1 MAEIRVDDYEILGQ
15 FYLGKRLSENES
27 GVYLYDS
34 RDLTTHAVCIGMTG
48 SGKTGLCIGL
58 LEEAAMDGIPVIAV
72 DPKGDLG
79 NLLLTFPDLSPEE
92 FAPWVSDEEAKRKN
106 LSASDFARDQAQL
119 WKKGL
124 ASWGQDA
131 ARIKAL
137 RKKSDFSIYTPGS
150 SAGRQVSILSSFK
163 APAEA
168 ILDDR
173 ELLSDQVSAVVTALL
188 GLIGV
193 DSDPLTGREHILLAK
208 ILENSWKQGKDL
220 DLSDLVTLT
229 QDPQN
234 AGISKIGAFDIEQ
247 FFPGKERFELAIKI
261 NNLIAS
267 SGFEMW
273 LEGEPLDIDS
283 LLYTQEGK
291 PRVTIFSIAH
301 LSDSERMFF
310 VSMLLNQL
318 LGWMRTQK
326 GSSSLRALF
335 YMDEIFGYFPPVA
348 NPPSKKPLLTLLK
361 QARAFGLGLVLASQ
375 NPGDLDYKGLS
386 NTGTWFIGRLQTE
399 RDKEKVLEGLVGIA
413 GGDKLSRQDLDG
425 LLSRL
430 GNRVFLVN
438 NVHEERPTLIETRWV
453 MSYLRGPF
461 SRDEIKRLS
470 TGNGKQEKPSV
481 ELEAPTPKESA
492 PDTIAIPDSIG
503 QFWVPTSS
511 QGVHRYRPVLLV
523 SGQIHYSKSRPALD
537 VTRNFCYVIPFQ
549 ADALSIER
557 KVPLKMKL
565 SNLLQ
570 APQSDQFSSLKP
582 PASAMSPDSYGRWSK
597 EFSDWLY
604 RNEKLVIYRNQDL
617 KETSTGYESER
628 EFQIRLQQIAR
639 EKRDSLLDKLR
650 DKYKSKFDRVE
661 KMKVTAEQ
669 ALDRE
674 KRQADDAALR
684 STFNIGAS
692 LLGAFVGRRKSISGT
707 IRRAST
713 AARSASNAAK
723 QSGDVGRARA
733 KLEDLDAKMIALE
746 DEFRK
751 EKEGL
756 EREVLG
762 WLNTKLE
769 EVEVQAKKADITIDL
784 CTLAWYPVKLEP

>member
-1 MAEIRVDDYEILGQ
+1 MAEIKVEDYEILGQ
-15 FYLGKRLSENES
+15 FYLGKHLTEKES

-58 LEEAAMDGIPVIAV
+58 LEEAAMDGIPVIAI

-79 NLLLTFPDLSPEE
+79 NLLLTFPNLSPEE

-106 LSASDFARDQAQL
+106 LSTSDFARDQAQL
-119 WKKGL
+119 WQKGL

-131 ARIKAL
+131 DRIKEL
-137 RKKSDFSIYTPGS
+137 RKKADFSIYTPGS
-150 SAGRQVSILSSFK
+150 SAGRQISILSSFK
-163 APAEA
+163 APPEA
-168 ILDDR
+168 IVDDR
-173 ELLSDQVSAVVTALL
+173 ELLSDQVSAVVTSLL
-188 GLIGV
+188 SLIGV

-229 QDPQN
+229 QDPKN

-247 FFPGKERFELAIKI
+247 FFPNKERFELAVKI

-291 PRVTIFSIAH
+291 PRVTVFSIAH

-310 VSMLLNQL
+310 VSLLLNQL

-335 YMDEIFGYFPPVA
+335 YMDEIFGYFPPIA

-413 GGDKLSRQDLDG
+413 GGDKLNRQDLDG

-438 NVHEERPTLIETRWV
+438 NVHEEEPSLIETRWV

-461 SRDEIKRLS
+461 SRDEIKRLKS
-470 TGNGKQEKPSV
+470 NNGKQEKPV
-481 ELEAPTPKESA
+481 VVMEAPSPKESA
-492 PDTIAIPDSIG
+492 PDTIAIPESID
-503 QFWVPTSS
+503 QLWVPINN
-511 QGVHRYRPVLLV
+511 QGAYRYRPVLLV
-523 SGQIHYSKSRPALD
+523 SGEIHYSKSRPAVD
-537 VTRNFCYVIPFQ
+537 VTRNFTYAIPFQ
-549 ADALSIER
+549 GDSLGIER

-570 APQSDQFSSLKP
+570 APQSDQYSSLKP
-582 PASAMSPDSYGRWSK
+582 PAAATSPDSYGRWSK
-597 EFSDWLY
+597 EFLDWLY
-604 RNEKLVIYRNQDL
+604 KNEKLVLYKNQDL
-617 KETSTGYESER
+617 KETSTGYESQR
-628 EFQIRLQQIAR
+628 EFLIRLQQIAR
-639 EKRDSLLDKLR
+639 EKRDDLLDKLR
-650 DKYKSKFDRVE
+650 DKYQSKFDRVE
-661 KMKVTAEQ
+661 KKKETAERT
-669 ALDRE
+669 LDRE
-674 KRQADDAALR
+674 KRQADDAAMR
-684 STFNIGAS
+684 SAFNIGAS

-707 IRRAST
+707 MRRAST

-733 KLEDLDAKMIALE
+733 KLEDLDAEMIALE
-746 DEFRK
+746 EEFRT
-751 EKEGL
+751 EKEAL
-756 EREVLG
+756 EKEVLG
-762 WLNTKLE
+762 WLNSKLE
-769 EVEVQAKKADITIDL
+769 EVEVQAKKADINIEL
-784 CTLAWYPVKLEP
+784 CTLAWYPVKLES